1 MPFYD
6 LYDDLTARLRS
17 SGDYI
22 WPLALR
28 LIMFWEFLESG
39 LEKLHGENWFA
50 TVPWADWQVG
60 FPFPFNLIP
69 PDLNWLSATWGE
81 LVLSI
86 MILFGLFTRF
96 AAFSLL
102 VITVV
107 ATVAVHWPNE
117 WDSLATL
124 WQGYAITHKGFGNFK
139 LPLLFV
145 VILLPLI
152 FYGGGKLSADHLLVK
167 FTARGD
173 ELSERLGDITAAGLG
188 FLVLGVITVY
198 MLPAV
203 GWTFLVLGAGC
214 LAAPRFLR

>member
-1 MPFYD
+1 MPLLD

-39 LEKLHGENWFA
+39 LEKLKGENWFA
-50 TVPWADWQVG
+50 TVPWAEWQVG
-60 FPFPFNLIP
+60 FPIPFSLLP
-69 PDLNWLSATWGE
+69 TDLNWFAATWGE
-81 LVLSI
+81 LVFTI
-86 MILFGLFTRF
+86 MILLGLFTRF

-107 ATVAVHWPNE
+107 ATVAVHWPNS

-124 WQGYAITHKGFGNFK
+124 WQGYGIRSTQFGNFK

-145 VILLPLI
+145 IILLPLV
-152 FYGGGKLSADHLLVK
+152 FNGGGKISLDHLLLK

-173 ELSERLGDITAAGLG
+173 EVSERLGDITAAGLG
-188 FLVLGVITVY
+188 FLVLGVVTVY
-198 MLPAV
+198 LLPPV
-203 GWTFLVLGAGC
+203 GATFLLLGAGC
-214 LAAPRFLR
+214 VAAPRFLR